1 LAKTLPLYRPKDPN
15 LVWTVLDCGGQPAIA
30 SRFHVVN
37 RLGYLIAS
45 VPVAPDHT
53 YSVACEDLTKPDD
66 DPGGA

>member
-1 LAKTLPLYRPKDPN
+1 
-15 LVWTVLDCGGQPAIA
+15 
-30 SRFHVVN
+30 VN

-53 YSVACEDLTKPDD
+53 YSVACEDLTEPDD